1 MFVMPFLCL
10 SLFLCLML
18 VMAVPSHARQA
29 AGDAVAGAG
38 AAAPVRYRVA
48 NLGPGELTELP
59 AINGSGQVAFS
70 LGQGASQLAYMF
82 DGKRVRSL
90 GTLGGPLAYATGIN
104 DSSQISGYSLIP
116 GGQYVHAFRWS
127 LDGGMVDLGTL
138 SGGESKGGA
147 INGKGEVVG
156 YSAGSLRPPLA
167 FRWTERGGMEQL
179 GVLSTDSVAE
189 ALNDSGLIS
198 GFANA
203 ADGNSHTF
211 VWTRAGG
218 IRDIGTLGGLVSYPQ
233 AVGARGEVAGYGDL
247 SALSNYHA
255 FLWTESGGMRDLGAG
270 PGIESFVLAM
280 SSKAQIAGVIN
291 LSSEVQK
298 AMAWSAATGMLDLGT
313 FGGPGARAQNVNNLG
328 QVVGSAMDRQLNHR
342 AFLWSRAR
350 GLADLNGRLD
360 NAPAGLVLDDALAI
374 SDNGAIVA
382 FSNAGLV
389 LLRPVGQTRLS
400 APVVGPI
407 DAPALIRT
415 GAAVTMKVAFNDI
428 DSEQWHRASLQ
439 WGDATMETA
448 LVAES
453 KGAGVAK
460 ASHVYAEPGVYTI
473 IARVS
478 DAAGETTTVTRDVVV
493 EAPGQ
498 LAAGSGKVN
507 SPLKSYRGAPAHG
520 GPASFRFVVPGQQ
533 ERGGALR
540 FTASKLA
547 FNSTSMSVASSAP
560 GSGRLTG
567 TGTLNGKQGY
577 RYAADVAPGVAGD
590 AAAQGRFGLRIWHA
604 DPAGGADIIDYDNS
618 APVAGAGGMNRAAS
632 ADSASTADSAGS
644 AAARG
649 TALLEGA
656 ISVTH

>member
-1 MFVMPFLCL
+1 
-10 SLFLCLML
+10 
-18 VMAVPSHARQA
+18 
-29 AGDAVAGAG
+29 
-38 AAAPVRYRVA
+38 
-48 NLGPGELTELP
+48 
-59 AINGSGQVAFS
+59 
-70 LGQGASQLAYMF
+70 
-82 DGKRVRSL
+82 
-90 GTLGGPLAYATGIN
+90 
-104 DSSQISGYSLIP
+104 
-116 GGQYVHAFRWS
+116 
-127 LDGGMVDLGTL
+127 
-138 SGGESKGGA
+138 
-147 INGKGEVVG
+147 
-156 YSAGSLRPPLA
+156 
-167 FRWTERGGMEQL
+167 
-179 GVLSTDSVAE
+179 
-189 ALNDSGLIS
+189 
-198 GFANA
+198 
-203 ADGNSHTF
+203 
-211 VWTRAGG
+211 
-218 IRDIGTLGGLVSYPQ
+218 
-233 AVGARGEVAGYGDL
+233 
-247 SALSNYHA
+247 
-255 FLWTESGGMRDLGAG
+255 MRDLGAG

-291 LSSEVQK
+291 LSTEVQK
-298 AMAWSAATGMLDLGT
+298 AMAWTAATGMLDLGT

-328 QVVGSAMDRQLNHR
+328 QVVGSAMDRKLNHR

-428 DSEQWHRASLQ
+428 DSKQWHRASLQ

-453 KGAGVAK
+453 NGAGIAK

-498 LAAGSGKVN
+498 LAAGSGKVY

-520 GPASFRFVVPGQQ
+520 GQASFRFVAPGQQ

-540 FTASKLA
+540 FTAAKLS

-567 TGTLNGKQGY
+567 TGTLNGKRGY

-618 APVAGAGGMNRAAS
+618 APVASAGRMNRAAS
-632 ADSASTADSAGS
+632 ADSESIADSAGS
-644 AAARG
+644 VAARG